1 MPARAPTDPDL
12 AVLALDRLERLYP
25 DATCELDFRTPYQLL
40 VAVVLSAQTTDAA
53 VNKCTPALFARFP
66 GAPSQA
72 RAEPGEVEPFIRTIG
87 LFRSKARHL
96 VALSRQLVERHGG
109 EVPGSM
115 EALIALPGVGRKTA
129 NVVLSHAFGVP
140 AIAVDTHVGRLARR
154 LGWTRA
160 EDPRAVEDD
169 LMALLP
175 RERWSHGHH
184 LLIWH
189 GRRCCTARAP
199 ACGRCPL
206 AEICPSAF
214 LVGAP

>member
-1 MPARAPTDPDL
+1 MPARAPADPAL
-12 AVLALDRLERLYP
+12 AVLALDLLERLYP

-66 GAPSQA
+66 DARSQA

-96 VALSRQLVERHGG
+96 VALSRQIVERHGG

-160 EDPRAVEDD
+160 EDPRAVEED